1 MQMTLDPGTERLYA
15 DLYRLHEA
23 RALRTAFAL
32 LGDRAA
38 AEDAVQEA
46 FVQAFRT
53 LPRKR
58 EDVTFSTASAS
69 PGGSARSSS
78 LARRIRRWARAAQ
91 TRQRYSQVENVTSSR
106 FRGSVRNA
114 WTNASCTASSAAA
127 RSPSSANAVRSA
139 RASWR
144 R

>member
-1 MQMTLDPGTERLYA
+1 MQMTLDPATERLFA

-58 EDVTFSTASAS
+58 EDVTFSTWLYRCLVWA
-69 PGGSARSSS
+69 
-78 LARRIRRWARAAQ
+78 ARA
-91 TRQRYSQVENVTSSR
+91 QRRMRRARELLLADPPGEADAVENVTSSR